1 MDLPSLNSILESER
15 EMDRELKKLE
25 MAVAT
30 VNRANRVVKRV
41 RYRLKEPFISQA
53 VIKAKPAAQT
63 KGFFKLP
70 SELQHR
76 IWKLLPTVADRLA
89 LALTCKE
96 TAIMFEATKS
106 IKLADGKTFLFPKP
120 QRTTKSHRLQVLVRL
135 RSWVPA
141 KYRLCYRCIQYINLE
156 DDTNNGNWGGSTHI
170 VDQGL
175 MTEKAMRKGP
185 RCALCVLADKLEL
198 ASHKEAHKKF
208 KQLARRYALA

>member
-1 MDLPSLNSILESER
+1 MALPSLNSILESER

-30 VNRANRVVKRV
+30 VKRANRVVKRV
-41 RYRLKEPFISQA
+41 RYRLKEPLISQG
-53 VIKAKPAAQT
+53 VITAKPAAQT
-63 KGFFKLP
+63 N
-70 SELQHR
+70 
-76 IWKLLPTVADRLA
+76 DRLA

-141 KYRLCYRCIQYINLE
+141 KYRLCYRCVQYINLE
-156 DDTNNGNWGGSTHI
+156 DDSNNGNWGGSTHI

-175 MTEKAMRKGP
+175 MTEKAMRQGP

-198 ASHKEAHKKF
+198 ANHKEAHKKF
-208 KQLARRYALA
+208 KQLVRRYALT